1 MQEWFN
7 KLNLTYSIL
16 ITTFM
21 FVLGVSLIYMRLNG
35 HLPIGLIGLGLI
47 IESLILLYK
56 KFIKVS

>member
-16 ITTFM
+16 ISTFM

-56 KFIKVS
+56 KYIKVN

>member
-16 ITTFM
+16 ISTLM
-21 FVLGVSLIYMRLNG
+21 FVLGVSLIFMRLNG
-35 HLPIGLIGLGLI
+35 NLPIGFIGLGLI

-56 KFIKVS
+56 KFIKVD